1 MSRLHSLVYLLPQ
14 LWRTL
19 FTRPITVRYPFGP
32 LELPSYFRGRVVI
45 DIELCRGCGLCV
57 RDCPAFALELE
68 RESDTLSP
76 LVLSQAL
83 SKACPELCPRVE
95 GKAEGS
101 KGHDKFRLIHYPD
114 RCAYCG
120 QCQDVCRY
128 EAIWLTSEYVPAAAD
143 RDALREEFGL
153 LGEFGT
159 REVNHDV

>member
-45 DIELCRGCGLCV
+45 DIDLCRGCGLCV

-76 LVLSQAL
+76 LVLSPAL
-83 SKACPELCPRVE
+83 SKVE

-101 KGHDKFRLIHYPD
+101 KSRDKFRLIHYPD

-143 RDALREEFGL
+143 RDALREEFGKNA
-153 LGEFGT
+153 GA
-159 REVNHDV
+159 

>member
-19 FTRPITVRYPFGP
+19 LTRPITVRYPFGP
-32 LELPSYFRGRVVI
+32 LELPAYFRGRVVI

-76 LVLSQAL
+76 LVLSHAL

-153 LGEFGT
+153 LGESGA
-159 REVNHDV
+159 RKVNHDV

>member
-1 MSRLHSLVYLLPQ
+1 LTRLHSLVYLLPQ

-19 FTRPITVRYPFGP
+19 FTRPITVRYPFAA
-32 LELPSYFRGRVVI
+32 LELPPYFRGRVVI
-45 DIELCRGCGLCV
+45 NIDLCRGCGLCV

-76 LVLSQAL
+76 
-83 SKACPELCPRVE
+83 
-95 GKAEGS
+95 S
-101 KGHDKFRLIHYPD
+101 KGRDQFRLIHYPD

-128 EAIWLTSEYVPAAAD
+128 EAIWLTSEFMPAAAD

-153 LGEFGT
+153 PGEFGT
-159 REVNHDV
+159 REPNHDL